1 MGSVATKS
9 RETKIRF
16 RIASK
21 VWSPRNRWPR
31 INVLGKE
38 RVLDLLSLH
47 QVLPLVNNANSTDL
61 DSLCE
66 SNRGGVFDPFKSSTW
81 HNEGLFELGADTR
94 LGNQGYA
101 LYGLDDLT
109 YGSTGVV
116 QSSAIIGQ
124 VNDTGLA
131 TSFQTWLGFF
141 GLGIVP
147 GNFTDV
153 ASLSSISALVE
164 KVAVIPSH
172 SYGYTAGAKYRE
184 FLKENNFSTY

>member
-1 MGSVATKS
+1 M
-9 RETKIRF
+9 
-16 RIASK
+16 
-21 VWSPRNRWPR
+21 
-31 INVLGKE
+31 
-38 RVLDLLSLH
+38 
-47 QVLPLVNNANSTDL
+47 VNDANSTDP

-81 HNEGLFELGADTR
+81 HNEGLFDLGADTR

-153 ASLSSISALVE
+153 SSLSSISALVE

-184 FLKENNFSTY
+184 FLKRTTFQNTDTGSRTKGSTEFVDSWWLRRQSIRPPQHFLRIESQPTAASLR